1 MVLSMATTKFEGG
14 KGPQHCSDP
23 ASENRTQL
31 LMIEISR
38 AYFNA
43 KTDEED
49 PTYVELPNE
58 MGADPGMWIATTS
71 HVRYTASSRGMAGR
85 IQH

>member
-14 KGPQHCSDP
+14 KGLQPCWDP
-23 ASENRTQL
+23 TSENRSQL
-31 LMIEISR
+31 LMIVISR

-49 PTYVELPNE
+49 PTWVGLPNE
-58 MGADPGMWIATTS
+58 MGADPGMCGLLRRHMYGT
-71 HVRYTASSRGMAGR
+71 
-85 IQH
+85 